1 MKTRSVAIHLYRFM
15 AYILAIAWNC
25 DATVGTRAVGQQ
37 LDPLASAREVQS
49 LELLPHRTGGW
60 IFPLSNPPH
69 LVWRDA
75 AMASHLGMQ
84 SPPQVRWFDQSLS
97 ESKQPDHPGRW
108 MAWVEGTAPNGLPL
122 RRSFTFFA
130 LPEKIDPVGA
140 PDLSIRFPNFPAE
153 DTPPLLREFQS
164 EIERG
169 AKEMFARAI
178 LDSERGAIL
187 LSALYESEPLHRPR
201 RFTESSQAIN
211 AEKHLALK
219 IKLGDRMNRVRL
231 LEMPRRVGDLD
242 SAENAT
248 DAQNPADRDFSSA
261 KAKIDDFCRE
271 WATATGEPFVTMIVS
286 DGQVVT
292 HEAFGATK
300 DGQPIDRDYRCWI
313 ASITKTVTGIM
324 FARFIDQNLIGLD
337 DSLASVFPDYPK
349 NNPHVPTFRQCLNH
363 TAGFEGHGDFG
374 GVNNPHFE
382 NLILNAIEINEPG
395 KVHRY
400 SGTGFELTAKAM
412 EIASG
417 LPAPRLYE
425 QQLFQPLGCG
435 DVTLGNASSDAEM
448 TAAELSALGQLLL
461 GRGTYRGHQF
471 FRPDTFDQLLP
482 QSLSATDAP
491 SHGYGVGLHWIRH
504 RRPSTEPKGQQ
515 DGELLFSN
523 NTIGH
528 GSFSGCILVIDLD
541 RKLVITQA
549 RREFREQDNPWFQRY
564 FAVVADA
571 LKP

>member
-1 MKTRSVAIHLYRFM
+1 
-15 AYILAIAWNC
+15 
-25 DATVGTRAVGQQ
+25 
-37 LDPLASAREVQS
+37 
-49 LELLPHRTGGW
+49 
-60 IFPLSNPPH
+60 
-69 LVWRDA
+69 
-75 AMASHLGMQ
+75 
-84 SPPQVRWFDQSLS
+84 
-97 ESKQPDHPGRW
+97 
-108 MAWVEGTAPNGLPL
+108 
-122 RRSFTFFA
+122 
-130 LPEKIDPVGA
+130 
-140 PDLSIRFPNFPAE
+140 
-153 DTPPLLREFQS
+153 
-164 EIERG
+164 
-169 AKEMFARAI
+169 
-178 LDSERGAIL
+178 
-187 LSALYESEPLHRPR
+187 
-201 RFTESSQAIN
+201 
-211 AEKHLALK
+211 
-219 IKLGDRMNRVRL
+219 
-231 LEMPRRVGDLD
+231 MPRRVGDID

-337 DSLASVFPDYPK
+337 DSLSSVFPDYPK

-382 NLILNAIEINEPG
+382 NLILNAIEINE
-395 KVHRY
+395 
-400 SGTGFELTAKAM
+400 
-412 EIASG
+412 
-417 LPAPRLYE
+417 
-425 QQLFQPLGCG
+425 
-435 DVTLGNASSDAEM
+435 LGNASSDAEM

-461 GRGTYRGHQF
+461 GRGSYRGHQF

-482 QSLSATDAP
+482 QSLSVTDAP

-515 DGELLFSN
+515 NGELLFSS

-549 RREFREQDNPWFQRY
+549 RREFREQDDTWFQRY

>member
-1 MKTRSVAIHLYRFM
+1 MRCEGQHVALP
-15 AYILAIAWNC
+15 
-25 DATVGTRAVGQQ
+25 TG
-37 LDPLASAREVQS
+37 PKEVQS
-49 LELLPHRTGGW
+49 LELIPHRAGGW
-60 IFPLSNPPH
+60 VFPLSNLPR
-69 LVWRDA
+69 LIWRDA
-75 AMASHLGMQ
+75 AMATNLGLQ
-84 SPPQVRWFDQSLS
+84 NPPQVRWFDQSLQ

-108 MAWVEGTAPNGLPL
+108 IAWVDGTAPNGLPF

-130 LPEKIDPVGA
+130 LPEKMDPVGI
-140 PDLSIRFPNFPAE
+140 PDLSIRFTNFPAE
-153 DTPPLLREFQS
+153 NTSPLLKEFQS

-178 LDSERGAIL
+178 LDSERAAIL
-187 LSALYESEPLHRPR
+187 FSALYESEPLQRPR

-219 IKLGDRMNRVRL
+219 IKLSDRMNKACP
-231 LEMPRRVGDLD
+231 LEMPRRVGVLD
-242 SAENAT
+242 PAENAT
-248 DAQNPADRDFSSA
+248 DAKNAAGQDFSSA

-286 DGQVVT
+286 NGQVVT
-292 HEAFGATK
+292 HEAFGDTK
-300 DGQPIDRDYRCWI
+300 DGKPIDRDYRCWI

-337 DSLASVFPDYPK
+337 DSLASVLPDYPAT
-349 NNPHVPTFRQCLNH
+349 NHHVPTFRQCLNH

-382 NLILNAIEINEPG
+382 NLILNAIEVNEPG
-395 KVHRY
+395 MVHRY
-400 SGTGFELTAKAM
+400 SGIGFELTAKAM

-417 LPAPRLYE
+417 MPAARLYE

-435 DVTLGNASSDAEM
+435 DVILGNASSDAEM
-448 TAAELSALGQLLL
+448 TAAELSAIGQLLL
-461 GRGTYRGHQF
+461 GRGTYRGRQF
-471 FRPDTFDQLLP
+471 FGPETFEQLLP
-482 QSLSATDAP
+482 QSLSVTDPPAN
-491 SHGYGVGLHWIRH
+491 GYGVGLHWIRH
-504 RRPSTEPKGQQ
+504 RRPSGGPKGQQ
-515 DGELLFSN
+515 EGELLFSN

-541 RKLVITQA
+541 RKLVIAQA
-549 RREFREQDNPWFQRY
+549 RREFREQDNPWFQRF
-564 FAVVADA
+564 FAVVVDA